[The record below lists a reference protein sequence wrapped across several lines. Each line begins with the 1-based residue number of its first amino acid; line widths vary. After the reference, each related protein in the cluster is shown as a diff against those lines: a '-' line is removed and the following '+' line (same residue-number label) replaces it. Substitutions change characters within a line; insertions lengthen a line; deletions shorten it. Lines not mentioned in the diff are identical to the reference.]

1 LPFFVLYEQIQIK
14 QLTHDIKMPKFMF
27 ALFNGGK
34 TNSSKVKFKRFYL
47 IVDFGVDDVAAG
59 KDAQLIYYKIAA
71 AIKKGVASH
80 KLGEAG
86 FKLNA

>member
-1 LPFFVLYEQIQIK
+1 
-14 QLTHDIKMPKFMF
+14 M
-27 ALFNGGK
+27 
-34 TNSSKVKFKRFYL
+34 
-47 IVDFGVDDVAAG
+47 DFGVDEVASG

-86 FKLNA
+86 FKVTPQGTYWNAHENHNETFKLIEDAIASVGVNVSQAILN

>member
-1 LPFFVLYEQIQIK
+1 
-14 QLTHDIKMPKFMF
+14 MPKFMF